1 MATKKTN
8 KFLDLIQT
16 QRSKKKKQKFKGSL
30 LDYLDLV
37 KDDPSIAKLSH
48 KRLYTAITDHVVEI
62 MPESYSRKN
71 KATQCR
77 HHCVS
82 PAHCTIFRTTRSQA

>member
-48 KRLYTAITDHVVEI
+48 KRLYTAITDHGVEI
-62 MPESYSRKN
+62 MPESDSRKN
-71 KATQCR
+71 KVFDGDNIKIYDYFQTEFFG
-77 HHCVS
+77 H
-82 PAHCTIFRTTRSQA
+82 